1 MLLRDDMDDY
11 KAKAKAIENAE
22 VFKEDYAITICE
34 AKNLLS
40 PTVVGAQSANELLNI
55 KGIKAAFVLTP
66 YNNQIYISA
75 RSIDTVNVQLIMER
89 LGGGGHSNIAGAQIA
104 GDNIYGTI
112 ELLKNTISEMKEQG
126 DL

>member
-1 MLLRDDMDDY
+1 MEDY

-22 VFKEDYAITICE
+22 VYLGDFAITCCE
-34 AKNLLS
+34 AKSVLS

-55 KGIKAAFVLTP
+55 RGIKAAFVLTP

-89 LGGGGHSNIAGAQIA
+89 LGGGGHSNIAGAQLE
-104 GDNIYGTI
+104 GDNIYGAI
-112 ELLKNTISEMKEQG
+112 ELLKNTIREMKEQG